1 MKHSET
7 IIPASNAREL
17 LWEALAALNAKDTTA
32 AIKAITKAIAIL
44 SVF

>member
-1 MKHSET
+1 MKHSEVV
-7 IIPASNAREL
+7 IPCSKAREI
-17 LWEALAALNAKDTTA
+17 LWEALAALNEKRTTE